1 MQIVQI
7 IFALSLQ
14 QAKNNFERYI
24 MAIQQI
30 AANVLSNPKDRE
42 KLLSVLKTCSDS
54 MTRISAEKEL
64 IKEEVKEICEQLQLP
79 KRLVSRM
86 VKVYHKQN
94 YDEEVAVHEQFE
106 TLYET
111 VVK

>member
-1 MQIVQI
+1 
-7 IFALSLQ
+7 
-14 QAKNNFERYI
+14 
-24 MAIQQI
+24 MAVQQI
-30 AANVLSNPKDRE
+30 NVNQLSNTADRE
-42 KLLSVLKTCSDS
+42 KLLKVLKECSDS
-54 MTRISAEKEL
+54 LTRIDGEKDYIRES
-64 IKEEVKEICEQLQLP
+64 VTDICKQLQLP
-79 KRLVSRM
+79 KRLVNRM